1 MRWFVVVPGALVP
14 ASLAADVL
22 AGTAAPRLAQRL
34 ARAARGE
41 GTTGDETTRLP
52 HLEWLWRA
60 FDGPTH
66 TPVTAPYAWR
76 ALNGDS
82 ATNARPESQL
92 WFCEPVHFAFARDHL
107 LVTPLA
113 EAPLDAAE
121 ARALAGTADE
131 AARESGAALRLIDHG
146 HWFLHVDAPWHLDT
160 VPLAAALGR
169 SAEDV
174 LPTGAD
180 AARWRKLLNEIQMRW
195 HIHPVNAAR
204 DARGAPTVNALW
216 LHGGGVWNPL
226 PHPPFATL
234 LSDDPVLRGWALA
247 AGLAPSA
254 LLPADATPNAKG
266 DALSVW
272 DGLQSSA
279 IAEDWGAWL
288 GLLPKFERMLESL
301 CERAFGAGFAS
312 VDLVLA
318 GGRGTRR
325 FTLGTRDGWRFW
337 RRAKLSELLREADT
351 E

>member
-14 ASLAADVL
+14 ASLAAEAI
-22 AGTAAPRLAQRL
+22 AGATAPRLAQRL
-34 ARAARGE
+34 AQAPRGE
-41 GTTGDETTRLP
+41 ETTGDETTRLP

-60 FDGPTH
+60 FDGPTR

-92 WFCEPVHFAFARDHL
+92 WFCEPVHFVFARDHL

-113 EAPLDAAE
+113 QAPLDAAE
-121 ARALAGTADE
+121 AQALAGSADE

-146 HWFLHVDAPWHLDT
+146 HWFLQVDGSWQLDT

-169 SAEDV
+169 AVHEV

-226 PHPPFATL
+226 PHSPFATL

-288 GLLPKFERMLESL
+288 GLLPTFERMLESL
-301 CERAFGAGFAS
+301 RERAFGAGFAS
-312 VDLVLA
+312 VELVLA
-318 GGRGTRR
+318 GSRGTRR
-325 FTLGTRDGWRFW
+325 FSLGTRDGWRFW
-337 RRAKLSELLREADT
+337 KRAKLSELLREADT